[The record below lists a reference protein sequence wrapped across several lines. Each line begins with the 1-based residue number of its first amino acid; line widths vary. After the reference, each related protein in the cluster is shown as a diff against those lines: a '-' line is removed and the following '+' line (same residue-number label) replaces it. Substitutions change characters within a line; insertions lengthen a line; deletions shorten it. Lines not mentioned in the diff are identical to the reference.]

1 MPTTNTNTPSTN
13 FDGIHVSKGFVRGL
27 QGQVLKLEQVQQS
40 LIQQLEHA
48 NKLATDNHTT
58 AVMYQQSYD
67 QAIHKQDEM
76 KQALER
82 ETLLRISREHELEH
96 FKNLLQEQLAISS
109 NSRSPSPDHAHRKSE
124 YHYPNEPMSPV
135 SIPSSPRK
143 SSTAT
148 PAPLAT
154 LSAHDREYIKWQLF
168 IDQDTT
174 PFDENNER
182 IVVRDGKRFKQW
194 VQYGFENTPWYGERE
209 MTMSEN
215 DDDNDSDN
223 ENENDTETKREFQTR
238 YFYESSASESD
249 YNCDPICHSDTD
261 SD

>member
-1 MPTTNTNTPSTN
+1 MSTTKTNTNTAPMN

-48 NKLATDNHTT
+48 NKLATDYHAS
-58 AVMYQQSYD
+58 AVSWQQNYD
-67 QAIHKQDEM
+67 RAMREKDEVS
-76 KQALER
+76 QSLER

-109 NSRSPSPDHAHRKSE
+109 NSRSPSPRHNRDHD
-124 YHYPNEPMSPV
+124 YDNDYDNDPVSPV
-135 SIPSSPRK
+135 SVASLSPRK
-143 SSTAT
+143 PPTAT
-148 PAPLAT
+148 PATPST
-154 LSAHDREYIKWQLF
+154 HDREYIKWQLF

-182 IVVRDGKRFKQW
+182 VVMRDGKRFKQW
-194 VQYGFENTPWYGERE
+194 VQYGFENMPWYGERE

-215 DDDNDSDN
+215 DDNDDNNDNNDN
-223 ENENDTETKREFQTR
+223 ETEREFQMR

-249 YNCDPICHSDTD
+249 YNGDPICHSDTD

>member
-1 MPTTNTNTPSTN
+1 MSTTNAN

-40 LIQQLEHA
+40 LIRQLEHA
-48 NKLATDNHTT
+48 NKLASEYYAA
-58 AVMYQQSYD
+58 AVDWQHKHD
-67 QAIHKQDEM
+67 QALHEMDEV

-82 ETLLRISREHELEH
+82 ETLLRMSREHELEH
-96 FKNLLQEQLAISS
+96 FKNLLQEQLAYSS

-135 SIPSSPRK
+135 SVASLSPRK
-143 SSTAT
+143 PPTAT
-148 PAPLAT
+148 PVT
-154 LSAHDREYIKWQLF
+154 LSTHDREYIKHQLL
-168 IDQDTT
+168 IEQDTT
-174 PFDENNER
+174 PFDENDER
-182 IVVRDGKRFKQW
+182 IVMRDGKRFKQW

-215 DDDNDSDN
+215 EEYNEGDN
-223 ENENDTETKREFQTR
+223 ENENETKREFQTR

-249 YNCDPICHSDTD
+249 YNGDPICHSDTD